1 MPIPERFGRY
11 RVTGTLGT
19 GAMGEVFAATDE
31 ALGRDVAIKVLKSQ
45 RNELAARMLDERFRQ
60 EARAIASLTHPNVV
74 VVFDIG
80 LDADPPYLVMERV
93 AGPSLKERLATGA
106 LAEPEVRALGIQIAR
121 ALAAAHER
129 GIVHRDV
136 KPANILVAGDQSWK
150 LADFGVAHVPDS
162 SLTMTG
168 QFIGSPAYAPPE
180 ALLRGQCDREGDVF
194 GLGAVLYHAVT
205 GAWPRLE
212 QTTGA
217 LLAPLPPVR
226 TTATVS
232 EELAAIIDRAVAI
245 EPASRPSASDLAAA
259 LAHAAIAHPSGA
271 SLPSNQAVPSN
282 SALASNPALPNQAV
296 PSNPALAS
304 RSHSS
309 ASHAS
314 ASHASGASLVSN
326 SALAAN
332 ALAAD
337 ARHSMAARDATPL
350 PLPLGSQPGVPL
362 DSTSHGGVPIAPVRW
377 KPFAIGGA
385 IFILVVILIGATRG
399 GSSTGS
405 SPSAGPGV
413 QGGPAEGGRDP
424 AHLGAP
430 VPPPQGPIQIA
441 DPPMPGGKSE
451 KDWNKVIEHIE
462 RGHYREARKKLGEW
476 ERKYGATTETESLH
490 TQLESRADVDAPDE
504 RGPPG
509 HRRNDD

>member
-19 GAMGEVFAATDE
+19 GAMGEVYAATDE
-31 ALGRDVAIKVLKSQ
+31 ALGREVAIKVLKSQ

-121 ALAAAHER
+121 ALSAAHER

-136 KPANILVAGDQSWK
+136 KPANILVAGDQTWK

-194 GLGAVLYHAVT
+194 GLGAVLFHAVT

-226 TTATVS
+226 TTAPSVS

-245 EPASRPSASDLAAA
+245 EPASRPSASELATA
-259 LAHAAIAHPSGA
+259 LAHASVAPGA
-271 SLPSNQAVPSN
+271 A
-282 SALASNPALPNQAV
+282 
-296 PSNPALAS
+296 
-304 RSHSS
+304 
-309 ASHAS
+309 AS
-314 ASHASGASLVSN
+314 ASHAMGASNPAGASLAPSPSLASN
-326 SALAAN
+326 IHHPSIPP
-332 ALAAD
+332 
-337 ARHSMAARDATPL
+337 RDATPI
-350 PLPLGSQPGVPL
+350 PMAHPLGSHPGVPV
-362 DSTSHGGVPIAPVRW
+362 DSTSHGGVPAPIRW

-385 IFILVVILIGATRG
+385 IFVLVVILIGATRG
-399 GSSTGS
+399 GSRDTST
-405 SPSAGPGV
+405 SAGPGV

-451 KDWNKVIEHIE
+451 KDWNKVVEHVE

-476 ERKYGATTETESLH
+476 ERKYGATTETESLR
-490 TQLESRADVDAPDE
+490 TQLESRADVDE

-509 HRRNDD
+509 HRREDD